1 MTPDAVHHVVAPGL
15 SELTRLAPDS
25 DRAERVRSQCRTQL
39 ERRWR
44 RQTSAAT
51 STGRAWR
58 LLTPVIVGSVCVLYA
73 LALAATTL
81 RLEGIL

>member
-1 MTPDAVHHVVAPGL
+1 M
-15 SELTRLAPDS
+15 
-25 DRAERVRSQCRTQL
+25 
-39 ERRWR
+39 
-44 RQTSAAT
+44 